1 MSSRFFASTLAFVA
15 LSLTISTTAARA
27 EESEANKE
35 SSRSTDHK
43 ITLHRRT
50 VDDKEQLKPEAML
63 SDLRDTRLSVGQV
76 KQQAINLFLEATRTV
91 IKPGSQA
98 LHVSPTSI
106 SAAMY
111 SEKAKYLE
119 PRKDWLIYY
128 MNTLEPIIQLLTD
141 DIHDVDTNARVV
153 PANIEAKINPIWKTW
168 KDDIISINKS
178 LDEMQELIGQN
189 SGTNVPLAKTA
200 LSIYQ
205 RAQNIEKMRYRAF
218 ELLSQE
224 YALADLPQNK
234 VSKKNQSSNAEV
246 SGKKDER

>member
-1 MSSRFFASTLAFVA
+1 MNTKFLAASILLVA
-15 LSLTISTTAARA
+15 LSSIPAPARA
-27 EESEANKE
+27 EEGETGKE
-35 SSRSTDHK
+35 SAKSSEHK
-43 ITLHRRT
+43 ITLRRRT

-76 KQQAINLFLEATRTV
+76 KQQAVNLFLEATRVV

-106 SAAMY
+106 NATMLN
-111 SEKAKYLE
+111 EKANYME

-141 DIHDVDTNARVV
+141 DIHDVDTNSRVV

-168 KDDIISINKS
+168 KSDITSINRS
-178 LDEMQELIGQN
+178 LDEMQELIGQD
-189 SGTNVPLAKTA
+189 SGTNIPLAKTA
-200 LSIYQ
+200 LEIYQ
-205 RAQNIEKMRYRAF
+205 RASNIEKIRYRAF

-224 YALADLPQNK
+224 YALAELPKNK
-234 VSKKNQSSNAEV
+234 TLKKGKNNAEV
-246 SGKKDER
+246 STKKNE